1 MSASLRTRLLGR
13 KIAGARLSIRGF
25 ESLDVRVLG
34 SEDGTHALHLPRN
47 APEIRKLHREKGMIQ
62 LADGTAQ
69 EGMLMAIEGK
79 NRRMLSDQMQFL
91 VDGLPGGAQ
100 KRQWT
105 RVPVVIP
112 VRVGVNPQ
120 RRDWREG
127 WTVDLSAGGALIG
140 GVQAGKAGSTLRV
153 QFSLPGQEE
162 RLVCVGAVTRISDA
176 GLRALR
182 WTAIDATDR
191 QIVTDYLDNE
201 LRRVLDRR
209 YAS

>member
-1 MSASLRTRLLGR
+1 MAVSLRSRLLSR
-13 KIAGARLSIRGF
+13 KTAGARLSVRGF
-25 ESLDVRVLG
+25 DTIDVRVLG
-34 SEDGTHALHLPRN
+34 TEDGTHALHLPRH
-47 APEIRKLHREKGMIQ
+47 APEIRKLHREKGMIE
-62 LADGTAQ
+62 LPDGTAN

-79 NRRMLSDQMQFL
+79 NRRMLSDRMQFL
-91 VDGLPGGAQ
+91 IDGLPGGAQ

-140 GVQAGKAGSTLRV
+140 GVQAGKPGSTLRV
-153 QFSLPGQEE
+153 QFSLPDHEE

-182 WTAIDATDR
+182 WTAIDAGDR
-191 QIVTDYLDNE
+191 QIITDYLDNE

>member
-1 MSASLRTRLLGR
+1 MATSLRARLLG
-13 KIAGARLSIRGF
+13 KKPDGARLCVRGVG
-25 ESLDVRVLG
+25 EMDVRVLG
-34 SEDGTHALHLPRN
+34 TEDGTHALHLPRQ
-47 APEIRKLHREKGMIQ
+47 APEIRKLHREKGMIE
-62 LADGTAQ
+62 LPDGTMQ

-79 NRRMLSDQMQFL
+79 NRRMLPDRMQFL
-91 VDGLPGGAQ
+91 IDGLPPGAQ
-100 KRQWT
+100 KRQWV

-140 GVQAGKAGSTLRV
+140 GVDAGRMGSTLRV
-153 QFSLPGQEE
+153 QFSLPGHEQ
-162 RLVCVGAVTRISDA
+162 RLVCVGAVIRVSDA

-182 WTAIDATDR
+182 WTAIDAGDR
-191 QIVTDYLDNE
+191 AVVSDYLDSE

>member
-1 MSASLRTRLLGR
+1 MAVSLRSRLLGNR
-13 KIAGARLSIRGF
+13 TGATLSVRG
-25 ESLDVRVLG
+25 LDPLPVRVLG
-34 SEDGTHALHLPRN
+34 SEDGMHALHLPRN
-47 APEIRKLHREKGMIQ
+47 APEIRKLHREKGMIK

-79 NRRMLSDQMQFL
+79 NRRMLSDRMQFL

-153 QFSLPGQEE
+153 QFSLPDHEH
-162 RLVCVGAVTRISDA
+162 RLVCVGGVTRVTDA

-191 QIVTDYLDNE
+191 TIIADYLDNE
-201 LRRVLDRR
+201 MRRVLDRR

>member
-1 MSASLRTRLLGR
+1 MAASLRSRLLGSR
-13 KIAGARLSIRGF
+13 NDAAKLSVRGL
-25 ESLDVRVLG
+25 EPLTVRVLG
-34 SEDGTHALHLPRN
+34 SEDGMHALHLPRH
-47 APEIRKLHREKGMIQ
+47 APEIRKLHREKGMIE

-79 NRRMLSDQMQFL
+79 NRRMLADRMQFL
-91 VDGLPGGAQ
+91 VDGLPSGAQ

-153 QFSLPGQEE
+153 QFSLPGHDH
-162 RLVCVGAVTRISDA
+162 RLICVGAVTRVTEA

-182 WTAIDATDR
+182 WTAIDAVDR
-191 QIVTDYLDNE
+191 AIIADYLDNE

>member
-1 MSASLRTRLLGR
+1 MASSLRSRLLGPR
-13 KIAGARLSIRGF
+13 HHGARLCVRGF
-25 ESLDVRVLG
+25 GTVDVRVLG
-34 SEDGTHALHLPRN
+34 SEDGTHALHLPRQ
-47 APEIRKLHREKGMIQ
+47 APEIGKLHRQKGMIE
-62 LADGTAQ
+62 LPDGTAQ

-79 NRRMLSDQMQFL
+79 NRRMLPDQMQFL
-91 VDGLPGGAQ
+91 VDGLPGGEQ

-140 GVQAGKAGSTLRV
+140 GVQAGKAGTTLRV
-153 QFSLPGQEE
+153 QFSLPDQDE
-162 RLVCVGAVTRISDA
+162 RIVCVGAVTRISDA

-182 WTAIDATDR
+182 WTAIDASDR
-191 QIVTDYLDNE
+191 QTITDYLDNE
-201 LRRVLDRR
+201 MRRVLDRR

>member
-1 MSASLRTRLLGR
+1 MAASLRLRLLG
-13 KIAGARLSIRGF
+13 KQHDTAQLSVRGCDA
-25 ESLDVRVLG
+25 LDVRVLG
-34 SEDGTHALHLPRN
+34 TEDGTHAIHLPRH
-47 APEIRKLHREKGMIQ
+47 APEIRKLHREKGM
-62 LADGTAQ
+62 LELGDGTTQ
-69 EGMLMAIEGK
+69 EGLLMAIEGK
-79 NRRMLSDQMQFL
+79 NRRMLPDRMQFL
-91 VDGLPGGAQ
+91 IDGLPNGAQ

-140 GVQAGKAGSTLRV
+140 GVQAGKPGGTLRI
-153 QFSLPGQEE
+153 QFALPQHEE
-162 RLVCVGAVTRISDA
+162 RLVCVGAVTRITDA

-182 WTAIDATDR
+182 WTAIDAGDR
-191 QIVTDYLDNE
+191 QIITDYLDSE

>member
-13 KIAGARLSIRGF
+13 KHAGARLAIRGF
-25 ESLDVRVLG
+25 DSLDVRVLG
-34 SEDGTHALHLPRN
+34 SEDGTHALHLPRH
-47 APEIRKLHREKGMIQ
+47 APEIRRLHREKGMIT

-79 NRRMLSDQMQFL
+79 NRRMLSDRMQFL
-91 VDGLPGGAQ
+91 VDGLPTGAQ
-100 KRQWT
+100 KRQWV

-153 QFSLPGQEE
+153 QFSLPDHDE

-182 WTAIDATDR
+182 WTAIDAGDR
-191 QIVTDYLDNE
+191 QIVSDYLDNE

>member
-1 MSASLRTRLLGR
+1 MATSLRSRLLGR
-13 KIAGARLSIRGF
+13 RQDAARLCIRGL
-25 ESLDVRVLG
+25 EPITVRVTG
-34 SEDGTHALHLPRN
+34 SEDGMHAVHLPRQ
-47 APEIRKLHREKGMIQ
+47 APEIRKLHREKGMLE

-79 NRRMLSDQMQFL
+79 NRRMLPDRMQFL

-153 QFSLPGQEE
+153 QFQLPDHEH
-162 RLVCVGAVTRISDA
+162 RLICVGAVTRITDA

-182 WTAIDATDR
+182 WTAIDASDR
-191 QIVTDYLDNE
+191 AIITDYLDNE